1 MVENVFQLL
10 APTCRPA
17 LGVSWRIDFLSSGMV
32 LQQIRSVAS
41 HFSFG
46 SMHQL
51 FPFFFFFLKRKN
63 MYVQVVQFC
72 SCLGDLCSECQC
84 WLSPGTMKNVCEN
97 SFKIHWNKCHKGIGA
112 DK

>member
-1 MVENVFQLL
+1 
-10 APTCRPA
+10 
-17 LGVSWRIDFLSSGMV
+17 
-32 LQQIRSVAS
+32 
-41 HFSFG
+41 
-46 SMHQL
+46 
-51 FPFFFFFLKRKN
+51 

-84 WLSPGTMKNVCEN
+84 GLSPGTMKNVCEN